1 MLSDNSDGQIQG
13 KQNYEVLV
21 ARYLNERAVLFYRE
35 ACCSGMVWFPGY
47 YAGQII
53 CTLIAAVITWR
64 DPPDWLDGILLG
76 VIEFGVLIAGIIFFV
91 WGIGYK
97 LAFWGQHDPNTIY
110 ASANDVILPNL
121 ALGTGVLI
129 AGWVYIRYLKR

>member
-1 MLSDNSDGQIQG
+1 MRYWL
-13 KQNYEVLV
+13 LV
-21 ARYLNERAVLFYRE
+21 ISMNVLFWLIVKHVAPEWYG
-35 ACCSGMVWFPGY
+35 SPGY

-76 VIEFGVLIAGIIFFV
+76 VIKFGVLIAGIIFFV